1 MSGAEDTVSDG
12 GRDRLDI
19 IVYVY
24 VYAYSCT
31 GYASPRTPG
40 AEVFTGGGDQ
50 ALSGRRAAGLRG
62 TRNVSRSMTGRRMT
76 GRRRLPACLRVLVL
90 ESSSEKHDDDADE

>member
-1 MSGAEDTVSDG
+1 MSDG

-24 VYAYSCT
+24 VYSCT

-50 ALSGRRAAGLRG
+50 ALSGQRAAGLRG
-62 TRNVSRSMTGRRMT
+62 TRNVSRRMTGRRMT
-76 GRRRLPACLRVLVL
+76 GRRRLLAWCRVLEL
-90 ESSSEKHDDDADE
+90 EYLSEKHDDDADE